1 MAKRNE
7 QVVDAWTNG
16 ESARNGRRS
25 LHTDGSNLY
34 SYNLLIG
41 FTSENGNKVVLEH
54 RAPHFVS
61 QTTSCHVGIAARY
74 GHVAIHPGYIGYIA
88 ESATRGSK

>member
-1 MAKRNE
+1 MAKRNV
-7 QVVDAWTNG
+7 QVVNAWANS
-16 ESARNGRRS
+16 ESARNGRHS

-74 GHVAIHPGYIGYIA
+74 ADACIHPKYA
-88 ESATRGSK
+88 PKR

>member
-7 QVVDAWTNG
+7 QVVDAWTNS
-16 ESARNGRRS
+16 ESARNGRHS

-41 FTSENGNKVVLEH
+41 FTSENGNKVALEH

-74 GHVAIHPGYIGYIA
+74 ADASIHPEYGP
-88 ESATRGSK
+88 RR

>member
-7 QVVDAWTNG
+7 QVVNDWTYG

-54 RAPHFVS
+54 RSPHFVS
-61 QTTSCHVGIAARY
+61 QTTSCHVGIATRY
-74 GHVAIHPGYIGYIA
+74 ADASIHPKYA
-88 ESATRGSK
+88 PKR

>member
-1 MAKRNE
+1 MALRNE
-7 QVVDAWTNG
+7 QVVEAWSNS
-16 ESARNGRRS
+16 ESARNDRHS

-34 SYNLLIG
+34 SYKLLIG
-41 FTSENGNKVVLEH
+41 FTSDNGNKVVLEH

-61 QTTSCHVGIAARY
+61 HTTSCHVGLAALHA
-74 GHVAIHPGYIGYIA
+74 HVAIHPGYIA

>member
-7 QVVDAWTNG
+7 QVVNDWTYG

-34 SYNLLIG
+34 SYNLLIR

-74 GHVAIHPGYIGYIA
+74 ADACIHPAYA
-88 ESATRGSK
+88 PRR